1 MDART
6 DALRCLRA
14 NSKVN
19 ASSETQDRAS
29 ELEIEKNSTAAAEP
43 PTSQGQP
50 ASRRTTCIPTKEL
63 RALEKEIAALE
74 ADAEQKYEIRREVVQ
89 NARNSARNA
98 EQRMKAHEQQV
109 ATNQEELNQ
118 TIKEKDELI
127 ERVKAGISSTRG

>member
-1 MDART
+1 M
-6 DALRCLRA
+6 
-14 NSKVN
+14 
-19 ASSETQDRAS
+19 
-29 ELEIEKNSTAAAEP
+29 
-43 PTSQGQP
+43 
-50 ASRRTTCIPTKEL
+50 
-63 RALEKEIAALE
+63 EKEIAALE

-109 ATNQEELNQ
+109 ATKQEELNQ